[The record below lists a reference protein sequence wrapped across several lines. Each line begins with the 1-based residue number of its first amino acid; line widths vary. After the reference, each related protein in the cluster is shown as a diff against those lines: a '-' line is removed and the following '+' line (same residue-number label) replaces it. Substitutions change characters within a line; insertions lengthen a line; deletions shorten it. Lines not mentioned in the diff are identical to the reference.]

1 MDFNVP
7 IVLNPQLYV
16 QYIILKTE
24 DVQSYNNMLYNL
36 EDHFISVHGILL
48 K

>member
-7 IVLNPQLYV
+7 IALNPQLYV
-16 QYIILKTE
+16 QSIIFKIE
-24 DVQSYNNMLYNL
+24 NVQGYSNMFYNL
-36 EDHFISVHGILL
+36 EDHFISFHGILL

>member
-1 MDFNVP
+1 MDFNAPV
-7 IVLNPQLYV
+7 VLNPQLYV

-24 DVQSYNNMLYNL
+24 DVQSYSNMHYIL
-36 EDHFISVHGILL
+36 EDHFLSVHGILL

>member
-7 IVLNPQLYV
+7 IALNPQLYV
-16 QYIILKTE
+16 WYIILKTE
-24 DVQSYNNMLYNL
+24 NVQGYSNMLYNL
-36 EDHFISVHGILL
+36 EDHFLSVHGILL